1 MGVGSQGKEQVHGV
15 ALAVPALVMG
25 ALGLWGLDRGGMWRD
40 EAVTFQVA
48 RRTVPQIWRLLH
60 GVDAVHGLYYLLMH
74 AVLAVHPGE
83 VVLRLPSVGAAAVTA
98 ALVAALGTRLLRP
111 RAGLVAGLLYAITPM
126 AGHYAQEG
134 RSYALVA
141 AGATAATLLFV
152 RAVRDGGRWR
162 AYCVVLGVT
171 CWLHEFAMLVLLAH
185 AVSLALA
192 RPAARVWRGWGCAA
206 AAVSA
211 ALLPM
216 ALVSRAQSAQLAW
229 LRQPTPA
236 TARNLLRAFLGG
248 PAPAVYW
255 TCLTLAVL
263 GLAGLV
269 GLRPGL
275 TCARLALPLAVVP
288 PATLMLVSRLTPLYV
303 DRYVLYALSGAPL
316 LVAAGAE
323 RVAAA
328 LGRMGCALSRRSAL
342 LRAWGFTRPGE
353 AAGAGPQPLEFT
365 RRGERTVAAQQPL
378 EFTRPGEAAAIPPRA
393 LGFTRP
399 GEVAEVPSRAIEF
412 TRTGEAAAVSPQVP
426 RFTRTGVSP
435 QALRFP
441 RSGETAAVLPQ
452 APGFTPPG
460 EPPAAPRTAPHDG
473 GVPSSP
479 GVPRSRHRRRVRLA
493 RTGASALAVALGL
506 GLALVCQLPGLRADR
521 DPARRPDDL
530 GAVSRVA
537 AREVGPGEAVLFL
550 PERMRNVAL
559 AYPGAFR
566 GVRDVAL
573 AEPGDRSGTLYGRE
587 AGAEV
592 LRRRVAGLGRV
603 WVVGDPAL
611 LDGRRRPA
619 GPAERVEL
627 DVLAQGFAPREESAR
642 GGATVR
648 LYVRRAR
655 VSRSPAPR
663 AVPPRPGRR

>member
-1 MGVGSQGKEQVHGV
+1 MGVGPQGEEQVHGV

-141 AGATAATLLFV
+141 TGATAATLLFV

-162 AYCVVLGVT
+162 AYGVVLGLT
-171 CWLHEFAMLVLLAH
+171 CWLHEFAVLVLLAH

-216 ALVSRAQSAQLAW
+216 ALVSHAQSAQLAW

-328 LGRMGCALSRRSAL
+328 LRRLGCALSRRSAL
-342 LRAWGFTRPGE
+342 LRARGLAWGFTRPGE

-365 RRGERTVAAQQPL
+365 RRGEGAVAAQQPL
-378 EFTRPGEAAAIPPRA
+378 EFTRPGEAAEVPPRA

-399 GEVAEVPSRAIEF
+399 GEVAEVPSQAIEF
-412 TRTGEAAAVSPQVP
+412 TRSGEATAVL
-426 RFTRTGVSP
+426 P

-441 RSGETAAVLPQ
+441 RSGEAAAVLPQ
-452 APGFTPPG
+452 APGFTRPG
-460 EPPAAPRTAPHDG
+460 EPLAAPRTAPRDG
-473 GVPSSP
+473 GVPSSS
-479 GVPRSRHRRRVRLA
+479 GVPRSRHPRRVRLA
-493 RTGASALAVALGL
+493 RTGASTPAVALGL

-627 DVLAQGFAPREESAR
+627 DVLAQGFAPRGESAR

>member
-1 MGVGSQGKEQVHGV
+1 
-15 ALAVPALVMG
+15 MG

-152 RAVRDGGRWR
+152 RAVQDGGRWR
-162 AYCVVLGVT
+162 AYGVVLGLT
-171 CWLHEFAMLVLLAH
+171 CWLHEFAVLVLLAH

-192 RPAARVWRGWGCAA
+192 RPGARVWRGWGCAA
-206 AAVSA
+206 AAVSV

-216 ALVSRAQSAQLAW
+216 VLVSHAQSAQLAW

-236 TARNLLRAFLGG
+236 TARNVLRAFLGG

-269 GLRPGL
+269 GLRSGL
-275 TCARLALPLAVVP
+275 TCARVALPLAVVP
-288 PATLMLVSRLTPLYV
+288 PATLMLVSRLAPLYV

-323 RVAAA
+323 RVDGGVRRLWSAYSRKSCSSQALKFTRPREAATVPPQAWEFTRSEEAAA
-328 LGRMGCALSRRSAL
+328 APPQAE
-342 LRAWGFTRPGE
+342 FTRPGE
-353 AAGAGPQPLEFT
+353 GAAVPPQALGFT
-365 RRGERTVAAQQPL
+365 RPREGDDVPPQAL
-378 EFTRPGEAAAIPPRA
+378 EFTRPGE
-393 LGFTRP
+393 
-399 GEVAEVPSRAIEF
+399 V
-412 TRTGEAAAVSPQVP
+412 
-426 RFTRTGVSP
+426 
-435 QALRFP
+435 
-441 RSGETAAVLPQ
+441 AAVLP
-452 APGFTPPG
+452 PGSEFTRSG
-460 EPPAAPRTAPHDG
+460 GAAAAPRTGLRDG
-473 GVPSSP
+473 GVPSPP
-479 GVPRSRHRRRVRLA
+479 GGPRPLRRGRLRLA
-493 RTGASALAVALGL
+493 RAGASALAVALGL
-506 GLALVCQLPGLRADR
+506 GLALSCQLPVLRADR
-521 DPARRPDDL
+521 DPGRRPDDL
-530 GAVSRVA
+530 GAVARVA

-550 PERMRNVAL
+550 PVRMRNAAL

-587 AGAEV
+587 AGAGV

-603 WVVGDPAL
+603 WVVGDQAL
-611 LDGRRRPA
+611 LDGRRRPSD
-619 GPAERVEL
+619 PAERAEL
-627 DVLAQGFAPREESAR
+627 DALAQAFVPGAQSTR

-655 VSRSPAPR
+655 LSRSSAPR